1 MSVNVKKGVKG
12 FLVTTI
18 DDFDFESTRDL
29 LERIDYKLKDFAND
43 LNMPYGGVL
52 HILKG
57 RRKPTLEIIQS
68 MAKLLHVGVDD
79 LIKNKA

>member
-1 MSVNVKKGVKG
+1 MVNVQKGVKG
-12 FLVTTI
+12 FVPIPTV

-29 LERIDYKLKDFAND
+29 LDRINYKLKDFAKD

-57 RRKPTLEIIQS
+57 RRKPTLEIVQC
-68 MAKLLHVGVDD
+68 MATILHVDVTD
-79 LIKNKA
+79 LIKK